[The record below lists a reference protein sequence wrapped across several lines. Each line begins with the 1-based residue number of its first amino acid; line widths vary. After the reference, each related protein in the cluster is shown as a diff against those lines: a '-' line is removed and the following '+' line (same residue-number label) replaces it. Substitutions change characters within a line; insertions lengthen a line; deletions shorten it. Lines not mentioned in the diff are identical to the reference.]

1 MILGAVDDKVNSTDE
16 RFSLTNLGDGDN
28 YKPLDAYFKSEDKV
42 IQRIYKKGERNNSN
56 QTLPKLVRQILKK
69 QIMSLSSWDKEHFS
83 TCKYMPDNKIICEI
97 FSTIDEF
104 KKNRNS
110 IEHLVYEREKHWLR
124 CWF

>member
-69 QIMSLSSWDKEHFS
+69 QIMSLSS
-83 TCKYMPDNKIICEI
+83 
-97 FSTIDEF
+97 
-104 KKNRNS
+104 
-110 IEHLVYEREKHWLR
+110 
-124 CWF
+124 